1 MNKMNYQEIL
11 EKLKEFYPNGVEDFA
26 YEEQSYDFENYP
38 EALEAQKVRKEF
50 RKLHLIDN
58 KWDNV
63 ENPKIYSELPDEY
76 EVIKKLSRKK
86 AGLNWVEVDKYGGE
100 GKGSTWYSIKYF
112 IDYDIY
118 IKVDGYYQSYNGTEF
133 YDGWDSCSQ
142 VFPKQKTITVY
153 EQL

>member
-26 YEEQSYDFENYP
+26 YEKQSHDFENYP

-76 EVIKKLSRKK
+76 EVIKKLSKKK
-86 AGLNWVEVDKYGGE
+86 AGLDWEEVEQYGGE
-100 GKGSTWYSIKYF
+100 GQGDTW
-112 IDYDIY
+112 
-118 IKVDGYYQSYNGTEF
+118 
-133 YDGWDSCSQ
+133 
-142 VFPKQKTITVY
+142 
-153 EQL
+153 